1 MIEVNLL
8 KGNAVTSGFD
18 VKALADEGDQKTAAL
33 KILVALLPV
42 VGLYVYEGQVKE
54 GKQNE
59 FSRLQQQTTDV
70 RARMEGLGNAL
81 ELVERY
87 KLEKKKLK
95 DQIAV
100 IRRLS
105 RERLREVRALDA
117 LQSLVPQKAWL
128 TNFEIDGT
136 KVKIEG
142 LALSDA
148 AVTDFVEGLEESL
161 FFDEVILGSTV
172 EEKTSAGPLR
182 KYELSCSLGKQ
193 SG

>member
-18 VKALADEGDQKTAAL
+18 VKALADEGDQKTAVL

>member
-18 VKALADEGDQKTAAL
+18 VKALADEGDKKTAAL